1 MNTHLRATF
10 VILWVICCVD
20 IHSMSSI
27 VIKRLVIIKPKNFF
41 LKHCKAFGTI
51 GKVAFIIFL
60 MVIVVFL
67 VHSTGGIKYVFSHT
81 MYIPI
86 ILAAYFFHVPGGAIA
101 GIVGGL
107 LLGPYMP
114 LTVATGEMQ
123 DVTNWVYRMLIFTG
137 IGSMLGIMFS
147 VTEKG
152 LKKIEWLANHALDTG
167 LPNLSHL
174 LKSLEK
180 IVNEE
185 DPESQYALLA
195 VRINNYAEITSIFS
209 VGEMNELS
217 VKFADV
223 IRVLTAD
230 SGLIFHFYP
239 QTFLVY
245 RKIQSG
251 EGEIRTLIEQ
261 NFYRLENPMAI
272 NDIPLFFNISIGVA
286 IEKVKDLVP
295 SSLFMK
301 AKLASMMAGEKDR
314 NYSFYQ
320 PGAAEWTRNAQSI
333 LGDIPQAV
341 EKNEFELYYQ
351 PIIDLAS
358 SRIIGMEALIRWHHK
373 TLGDLLPASFL
384 PVSEN
389 TSLIFIIHGWVMKAA
404 IERLSAWKT
413 FQGCMSINLST
424 RLLLDQNWIDTFTS
438 LLNTYEIDASR
449 IIFEVTESSLI
460 VDRQRSIDTLTRL
473 CDLGVKIAIDDFGTG
488 YSSFEYIHMLPVAYL
503 KIDRRFI
510 MDGLTSVKSQ
520 EIVKSIISLTKTLE
534 IQSIAEGVETMG
546 QIEWLR
552 SIHCDCVQGFLISHP
567 QPSERIQAWL
577 NQYQV
582 PATADHF
589 FKTE

>member
-1 MNTHLRATF
+1 
-10 VILWVICCVD
+10 
-20 IHSMSSI
+20 
-27 VIKRLVIIKPKNFF
+27 
-41 LKHCKAFGTI
+41 
-51 GKVAFIIFL
+51 
-60 MVIVVFL
+60 MVIVVLL
-67 VHSTGGIKYVFSHT
+67 VHNTGGIKYVFSHT

-86 ILAAYFFHVPGGAIA
+86 ILAAYFFQVPGGVIA

-152 LKKIEWLANHALDTG
+152 LKKIEWLANHAPETG

-174 LKSLEK
+174 IKSLEK
-180 IVNEE
+180 IANEE
-185 DPESQYALLA
+185 DGETQYALLA

-230 SGLIFHFYP
+230 NGSIFHFYP

-245 RKIQSG
+245 RKLQTG
-251 EGEIRTLIEQ
+251 EEEIRTLIEQ
-261 NFYRLENPMAI
+261 NFNKLENPMAI

-295 SSLFMK
+295 SAFFMK
-301 AKLASMMAGEKDR
+301 AKLASKMAGEKDR
-314 NYSFYQ
+314 DYSFYQ
-320 PGAAEWTRNAQSI
+320 PGAAEWTRNAQII
-333 LGDIPQAV
+333 LGDIPKTV

-351 PIIDLAS
+351 PIIEIAS
-358 SRIIGMEALIRWHHK
+358 SQIVGMEALIRWHHK
-373 TLGDLLPASFL
+373 TLGDLMPASFL
-384 PVSEN
+384 PISEN
-389 TSLIFIIHGWVMKAA
+389 TSLIFIIHDWVMKAA
-404 IERLSAWKT
+404 IQRLSVWKT

-424 RLLLDQNWIDTFTS
+424 RLLLDQNWIDIFTS
-438 LLNTYEIDASR
+438 LLNAYEVDASR

-460 VDRQRSIDTLTRL
+460 VDRHRSIDTLTRL

-488 YSSFEYIHMLPVAYL
+488 YSSFEYIHMLPVDYL

-520 EIVKSIISLTKTLE
+520 EIVKSIIRMAKTLE
-534 IQSIAEGVETMG
+534 IQSIAEGVETTG

-552 SIHCDCVQGFLISHP
+552 SIHCDFAQGFLISRP
-567 QPSERIQAWL
+567 QSSERIQAWL

-582 PATADHF
+582 PVAADHF
-589 FKTE
+589 SKTE